1 MTTKKVLFLCGSP
14 RRKRSASLCTAKFLA
29 RFLDYDYEFVDVA
42 KARLSTDPSEAE
54 PAFLK
59 IVEKM
64 QAADAVV
71 WTFGAWLLFVPVQ
84 MQYLLDKLFVQGYD
98 FSGKVAAA
106 VMTSVRVQD
115 DFILNR
121 VRFASEQLGFGY
133 VGDVS
138 AVGNPFFGYVD
149 DEEMTEDS
157 CRILAGQLNR
167 ALADGYMP
175 ARQYQPVE
183 RRYLSSMCRGSGF
196 VVDGPPVSKT
206 GDKTILVL
214 TGNRLSEDSANASV
228 IESIQRHSRNNVEVV
243 ELQDRHIG
251 PCVGCYL
258 CDFNGD
264 GICVLKD
271 EYEAIKQRL
280 HQVDGIV
287 FIGTCASGMVDC
299 HLKAFLDRAWG
310 IAHRPSLK
318 GKYGFVTATGGGPL
332 EAEAAGYLQS
342 ILNVFGTRSIA
353 ALTQSAAD
361 GQAFAASV
369 RRTVEDLDRALDEK
383 WQIADRF
390 SIRST
395 AWTFRDLV
403 ATSGASLRADYIF
416 YKERRMFDAPSPGG
430 LNALMRLLF
439 KSRKLEKRLVATKQ
453 AQVAKAREERL
464 AAYLQRGQLG
474 EGKEI
479 RADGR
484 RA

>member
-14 RRKRSASLCTAKFLA
+14 RHKQSASLCTAKYLA
-29 RFLDYDYEFVDVA
+29 RFLDYDYEFVDVPKA
-42 KARLSTDPSEAE
+42 KLSTDPGEAE

-64 QAADAVV
+64 QTVDAVV
-71 WTFGAWLLFVPVQ
+71 WTFGAWLLFISVQ
-84 MQYLLDKLFVQGYD
+84 TQYLLDKLFAQGYD
-98 FSGKVAAA
+98 FSGKIAAA

-121 VRFASEQLGFGY
+121 IRFVSEQLGFGY
-133 VGDVS
+133 VRDVS
-138 AVGNPFFGYVD
+138 AVGNPFFGYL
-149 DEEMTEDS
+149 DEEVTEDS
-157 CRILAGQLNR
+157 CRILAEQLNR
-167 ALADGYMP
+167 TLADGYVP
-175 ARQYQPVE
+175 ARHYPPME
-183 RRYLSSMCRGSGF
+183 RRYLSSTYRGPGF
-196 VVDGPPVSKT
+196 AVDDSPASKT

-214 TGNRLSEDSANASV
+214 TGNRLSKDPANASI
-228 IESIQRHSRNNVEVV
+228 IESIRRYSRNSVEVI
-243 ELQDRHIG
+243 ELQDRHVG

-299 HLKAFLDRAWG
+299 HLKAFLDRSWG

-318 GKYGFVTATGGGPL
+318 GKHGFVAATGGGPL
-332 EAEAAGYLQS
+332 EAEAACYLQS
-342 ILNVFGTRSIA
+342 VLNVFGTCSIA

-361 GQAFAASV
+361 GPAFAASV

-390 SIRST
+390 GTRGT

-403 ATSGASLRADYIF
+403 ATSGMMLRADYIF
-416 YKERRMFDAPSPGG
+416 HKEHRMFDAPSPGG
-430 LNALMRLLF
+430 VNALMRLLF
-439 KSRKLEKRLVATKQ
+439 KSKKLEKRLIATKQ
-453 AQVAKAREERL
+453 AQIAKAREERL
-464 AAYLQRGQLG
+464 NAYLRRGRLG
-474 EGKEI
+474 EGKELSS
-479 RADGR
+479 
-484 RA
+484 

>member
-1 MTTKKVLFLCGSP
+1 MTKKKILFLCGSP
-14 RRKRSASLCTAKFLA
+14 RLKKSASLCTAKYLA
-29 RFLDYDYEFVDVA
+29 CFLDYDYEFVDVPKA
-42 KARLSTDPSEAE
+42 KLSTDPVEAE
-54 PAFLK
+54 QAFLK

-64 QAADAVV
+64 QTADAVV
-71 WTFGAWLLFVPVQ
+71 WTFGAWLLFVSVQ
-84 MQYLLDKLFVQGYD
+84 MQYLFDKLFAQGYD
-98 FSGKVAAA
+98 FSGKIAAA

-121 VRFASEQLGFGY
+121 IRFVSEQLGFGY

-138 AVGNPFFGYVD
+138 AVGNPFFGYED
-149 DEEMTEDS
+149 DEEVTEES
-157 CRILAGQLNR
+157 CRILAGRLNR
-167 ALADGYMP
+167 ALADGYVP
-175 ARQYQPVE
+175 ARHYPPEE
-183 RRYLSSMCRGSGF
+183 RRYLSPPYRGPGF
-196 VVDGPPVSKT
+196 NVDGPPASKT

-214 TGNRLSEDSANASV
+214 TGNRLSEDPANASI
-228 IESIQRHSRNNVEVV
+228 IESIHRYSRNRVEVI
-243 ELQDRHIG
+243 ELQDRHVG

-287 FIGTCASGMVDC
+287 FVGTCASGMVDC
-299 HLKAFLDRAWG
+299 HLKAFLDRSWG

-332 EAEAAGYLQS
+332 EAEAGWYLQS
-342 ILNVFGTRSIA
+342 VLNVFGTRCIA
-353 ALTQSAAD
+353 ALTQSPAD
-361 GQAFAASV
+361 NAAFAASV

-390 SIRST
+390 GTRGT
-395 AWTFRDLV
+395 AWTFRDLA

-416 YKERRMFDAPSPGG
+416 HKEHRMFDTPSPGG

-439 KSRKLEKRLVATKQ
+439 KSRKLEKRMIATKQ
-453 AQVAKAREERL
+453 AWVAKAREERL
-464 AAYLQRGQLG
+464 NEYLR
-474 EGKEI
+474 
-479 RADGR
+479 DGR
-484 RA
+484 LGNGEEIST

>member
-1 MTTKKVLFLCGSP
+1 MAMKKVLFLCGSP
-14 RRKRSASLCTAKFLA
+14 RRKRSASLCTAKYMA
-29 RFLDYDYEFVDVA
+29 SFLDYDYEFVDVA

-59 IVEKM
+59 IVAKM
-64 QAADAVV
+64 QTADAVV
-71 WTFGAWLLFVPVQ
+71 WTFGAWLLFVSVQ
-84 MQYLLDKLFVQGYD
+84 MQYLLDKLFAQGYD

-121 VRFASEQLGFGY
+121 VRFVSEQLGFGY
-133 VGDVS
+133 AGDVS
-138 AVGNPFFGYVD
+138 AVGNPFFGYAD
-149 DEEMTEDS
+149 DEQVTEDS

-167 ALADGYMP
+167 ALADGYVP
-175 ARQYQPVE
+175 ARHYPPVE
-183 RRYLSSMCRGSGF
+183 RRYLSSASRGPGF
-196 VVDGPPVSKT
+196 AVDDPPASKT

-228 IESIQRHSRNNVEVV
+228 IASIHRYSRNNVEVI
-243 ELQDRHIG
+243 ELQDRHVG

-258 CDFNGD
+258 CDFHGD
-264 GICVLKD
+264 GICVLRD

-287 FIGTCASGMVDC
+287 FVGTCASGMVDC
-299 HLKAFLDRAWG
+299 HLKAFLDRSWG

-332 EAEAAGYLQS
+332 EAEAGWYLQS
-342 ILNVFGTRSIA
+342 VLNVFGARSIA
-353 ALTQSAAD
+353 ALTQSPAD
-361 GQAFAASV
+361 GPAFAASV

-390 SIRST
+390 GIRGT

-403 ATSGASLRADYIF
+403 ATSGALLRADYAF
-416 YKERRMFDAPSPGG
+416 HKEHRMFDAPSPGG
-430 LNALMRLLF
+430 MNALMRLLF
-439 KSRKLEKRLVATKQ
+439 KSKKLEHRLIATNQ
-453 AQVAKAREERL
+453 ARIAKAREERL
-464 AAYLQRGQLG
+464 AAYLRRGRLG
-474 EGKEI
+474 EGEEI
-479 RADGR
+479 SS
-484 RA
+484 